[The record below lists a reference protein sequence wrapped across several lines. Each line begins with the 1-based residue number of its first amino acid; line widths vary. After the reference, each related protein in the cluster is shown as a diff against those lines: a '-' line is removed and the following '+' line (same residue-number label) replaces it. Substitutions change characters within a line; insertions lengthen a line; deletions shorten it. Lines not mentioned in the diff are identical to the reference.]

1 MMRRIVFAVILF
13 VTSPASAATI
23 SRGTTWADQQVLTH
37 SALNSEFDILFN
49 EVNGS
54 LSAANLAADS
64 VASSELLEG
73 DDYTMQNLILST
85 TGPDIRWNPTSG
97 DSFHAGAEYSA
108 AGGSIW
114 FLSNVTDSQHYLRIR
129 NDHLFEFPQYVSCTR
144 GLLTGADGKVAC
156 KTSQW
161 SLASDVSGN
170 LPVTNLNSGTSASA
184 STFWRGDATWATPS
198 ISVADRVIRTA
209 GDVATTST
217 TLVDFTGATIT
228 LTTGANPVL
237 LGFSGS
243 YTNDDGTGS
252 TSFNFDVDGT
262 LVLGSNGLV
271 IPTAVVNEE
280 ALATV
285 TTMTADLTAASHT
298 FKFQWNVSTGDTG
311 TMRCDTGE
319 SCVFWVVEVTD

>member
-108 AGGSIW
+108 TGGSIW

-129 NDHLFEFPQYVSCTR
+129 NDHLFEFPQYLSCLG
-144 GLLTGADGKVAC
+144 GLTTGADGKVIC
-156 KTSQW
+156 NTTSI
-161 SLASDVSGN
+161 AGGIN
-170 LPVTNLNSGTSASA
+170 
-184 STFWRGDATWATPS
+184 AT
-198 ISVADRVIRTA
+198 RVYRTA
-209 GDVATTST
+209 GDVTTVSSS
-217 TLVDFTGATIT
+217 LADFTGASRTIT
-228 LTTGANPVL
+228 TSANPV
-237 LGFSGS
+237 
-243 YTNDDGTGS
+243 
-252 TSFNFDVDGT
+252 
-262 LVLGSNGLV
+262 
-271 IPTAVVNEE
+271 VVSW
-280 ALATV
+280 
-285 TTMTADLTAASHT
+285 MAS
-298 FKFQWNVSTGDTG
+298 
-311 TMRCDTGE
+311 
-319 SCVFWVVEVTD
+319 